1 MPTSALHPRIREVI
15 TALTEAQREMEVCCA
30 DITPEQELR
39 RIGDGWTV
47 AQVVEHIAI
56 VDGGA
61 GRIVSNIAKQVAAVP
76 ETSDDP
82 VASSLDRYRVPDPS
96 FRKVVAPEMVRPMS
110 GAPVAESSAR
120 VRESRA
126 RLIAA
131 LEAASG
137 TALGGAHFP
146 HPIFGPLDG
155 YQWALLAAQHQ
166 RRHLVQIRTILAS

>member
-1 MPTSALHPRIREVI
+1 VDKAGLHLKKTLNATPDGIV
-15 TALTEAQREMEVCCA
+15 A
-30 DITPEQELR
+30 DYR
-39 RIGDGWTV
+39 YGY
-47 AQVVEHIAI
+47 IA
-56 VDGGA
+56 G
-61 GRIVSNIAKQVAAVP
+61 IAKQVVSIP
-76 ETSDDP
+76 ETSEAP
-82 VASSLDRYRVPDPS
+82 VGSALDRYHVPDPT
-96 FRKVVAPEMVRPMS
+96 FRKVVAPDVVQPLQ
-110 GAPVAESSAR
+110 GVPVTESVTR
-120 VRESRA
+120 LRESRA